1 MKKDLPKTYDPK
13 LVESAIYDMWMEN
26 DCFKANPDP
35 DKKPYS
41 IVMPPPNVTGQL
53 HMGHALDSTLQDILT
68 RYKRM
73 EGYSA
78 LWLPGTD
85 HAGIATQIKVEEELR
100 VKEGKTRYDLGREK
114 FLERVWAWKEKYGS
128 RIVEQQRKLGVSCD
142 WSRSRFTMDEG
153 CSRAVREAFCEM
165 YDKGLIYKGSRI
177 INWCPHC
184 LTALSDAEVEYVDK
198 PGHLWYIRYPLSD
211 GSGDIVVAT
220 TRPETMMGD
229 TGVAVNPNDEKFQHL
244 IGKTCILPIMNRE
257 IPIVG
262 DEYCEIGFGTGAVK
276 MTPAHDPNDFEVGLR
291 HNLDIIRVIADNGTI
306 NENGGKYNGMD
317 RYECRKAL
325 VKDLEEQG
333 YLVKTEPYSH
343 NVGTCYRCHNDVEPL
358 ISAQWFVKMK
368 PLAEEAIRVVKD
380 GTIKFVPERFSK
392 TYLNWM
398 ENVHDWC
405 ISRQLWWGH
414 QIPAWY
420 CDECGHINVSRED
433 PTKCEKCGC
442 THLTRD
448 EDVLDTWFSSGLW
461 PFSTLGWPDL
471 DSEDLKYW
479 YPTTDMVTGYDII
492 FFWVARMVVSGMEQM
507 KKEPFKT
514 VFIHGLV
521 RDDKGRKMSKSL
533 GNGIDPLEM
542 AEKYGADALRF
553 NLITG
558 NSPGNDMRFYVE
570 KCEAMRNFANK
581 IWNASRYVLMNLTVE
596 ETGLPDAADLEIED
610 KWALTK
616 LNTLIKEVTENMDA
630 YELGVASA
638 KVYDFIWDTYCDWY
652 IELTK
657 ARLYGENEK
666 SKLAA
671 QKVLV
676 YVLDQ
681 FLRLL
686 HPFMPF
692 ITEEI
697 WQAIPHEGKFL
708 MLADWPKYDE
718 SLNFG
723 AEAAHMESV
732 MNAIRSIRNR
742 RAEMNVPPSKKSTLY
757 VVSDKGEIFRQG
769 EGFICRLA
777 YADKVIICENDP
789 EGHENMVCVVTND
802 AKLYIPLEELID
814 FEKELARL
822 EKEKA
827 NCLKQIAMFEGKLSN
842 EAFVSRA
849 PEKVVAEQREKLE
862 KNRALLAQLE
872 ESEKRLRR

>member
-1 MKKDLPKTYDPK
+1 MRKELPKQYDPTQ
-13 LVESAIYDMWMEN
+13 VESQIYQMWLDS
-26 DCFKANPDP
+26 DCFKAEPDP

-153 CSRAVREAFCEM
+153 CSKAVREAFCEM

-229 TGVAVNPNDEKFQHL
+229 TGVAVNPEDEKFKHL

-291 HNLDIIRVIADNGTI
+291 HNLEVIRVIADDGTI

-317 RYECRKAL
+317 RYECRKAI

-333 YLVKTEPYSH
+333 YLIKTEPYSH

-358 ISAQWFVKMK
+358 ISAQWFVKME
-368 PLAEEAIRVVKD
+368 PLAKEAIRVVND
-380 GTIKFVPERFSK
+380 GTIKFVPERFTK
-392 TYLNWM
+392 TYINWM

-420 CDECGHINVSRED
+420 CDECGHINVKRED
-433 PTKCEKCGC
+433 PTECEKCGC
-442 THLTRD
+442 KHLTRE
-448 EDVLDTWFSSGLW
+448 EDVLDTWFSSALW
-461 PFSTLGWPDL
+461 PFSTMGWPDL
-471 DSEDLKYW
+471 DSPDLKYW
-479 YPTTDMVTGYDII
+479 YPTSVMVTGYDII
-492 FFWVARMVVSGMEQM
+492 FFWVARMIFSGMEQM

-596 ETGLPDAADLEIED
+596 ENGLPDAADLEIED
-610 KWALTK
+610 KWVLSK

-657 ARLYGENEK
+657 ARLYGEDEK

-697 WQAIPHEGKFL
+697 WQAIPHEGSFL

-718 SLNFG
+718 NLNFSV
-723 AEAAHMESV
+723 EAAHMESV

-769 EGFICRLA
+769 TGFICRLA
-777 YADKVIICENDP
+777 YADQVIICDSDP

-814 FEKELARL
+814 FEKELARI